1 MNRHYKDTQRALEHS
16 ENAGTEAYEGLGH
29 LKGTWSLGYSNG
41 VQHSGSWA
49 LKGLETFCLADSLSL
64 NVYHW
69 FFKESNHLRAIFSKI
84 DEIVVFSL
92 K

>member
-1 MNRHYKDTQRALEHS
+1 MGFK
-16 ENAGTEAYEGLGH
+16 
-29 LKGTWSLGYSNG
+29 
-41 VQHSGSWA
+41 HSGSWA

-64 NVYHW
+64 NVYQW

-84 DEIVVFSL
+84 DEIAVFSL

>member
-16 ENAGTEAYEGLGH
+16 ENTGTEANEELGH
-29 LKGTWSLGYSNG
+29 LKGAWSLGYSNG
-41 VQHSGSWA
+41 GQAFGH
-49 LKGLETFCLADSLSL
+49 LETFCLADSLSL

-84 DEIVVFSL
+84 DEIAVFSL